1 MYKLFEEFT
10 APLTLYHGDNFCTDS
25 IKVENMDLG
34 GNMQEGIGIY
44 FTNDIKVAKG
54 YGTCLIKTE
63 VNSNNFI
70 PSREPIRNYI
80 SEDEIFE
87 ILDDL
92 MFIDDEA
99 MFYLVSDYLY
109 IETPSDLEE
118 YHLHSLASK
127 LSIEEARNFQ
137 ITLAESFSV
146 PAFVEAWNTNTTYI
160 GTFEEKSG
168 FYCIIDPEIKVEVI
182 KNNLNE
188 SESFD
193 DYPKAATENA
203 KKALTWRDEYGRNV
217 VKGGTKV
224 GWARAN
230 QLAKRES
237 LSRDVVSRMAQFNR
251 HRKNSK
257 IADKYKGEPWK
268 DNGYLSWLLWGG
280 DAGVDWAI
288 RKMEQL
294 RKNK

>member
-1 MYKLFEEFT
+1 MYKLFEEYF
-10 APLTLYHGDNFCTDS
+10 GD
-25 IKVENMDLG
+25 
-34 GNMQEGIGIY
+34 
-44 FTNDIKVAKG
+44 
-54 YGTCLIKTE
+54 
-63 VNSNNFI
+63 
-70 PSREPIRNYI
+70 
-80 SEDEIFE
+80 
-87 ILDDL
+87 
-92 MFIDDEA
+92 
-99 MFYLVSDYLY
+99 
-109 IETPSDLEE
+109 
-118 YHLHSLASK
+118 
-127 LSIEEARNFQ
+127 
-137 ITLAESFSV
+137 
-146 PAFVEAWNTNTTYI
+146 
-160 GTFEEKSG
+160 
-168 FYCIIDPEIKVEVI
+168 
-182 KNNLNE
+182 LNE

-203 KKALTWRDEYGRNV
+203 KKALKWRDEYGRDV